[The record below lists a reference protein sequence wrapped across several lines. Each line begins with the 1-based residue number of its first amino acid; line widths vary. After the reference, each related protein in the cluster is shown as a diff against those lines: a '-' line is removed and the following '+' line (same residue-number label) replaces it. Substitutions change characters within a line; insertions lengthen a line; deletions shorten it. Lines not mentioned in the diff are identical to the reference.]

1 MDIQDTSRFLR
12 RLVQA
17 NAGQASKLVAEEIRD
32 QILVN
37 TLSSAGFG
45 SDPYKKQLAPAT
57 IKKKKKAGTYKGPNS
72 TLRDAD
78 RSILRLKVTGPR
90 KNSSTVDFRSTG
102 KGALFYAHHHGTP
115 PPRPFEP
122 FIATRSIIP
131 MYESSVP
138 MHIHE
143 VAARTLIASNGLPRI
158 VIRNNQTNVN
168 PDDWR
173 EEAPF

>member
-1 MDIQDTSRFLR
+1 MDIMQVGRFLR

-45 SDPYKKQLAPAT
+45 SDPYKKNLGTAT

-102 KGALFYAHHHGTP
+102 KAPLFYAHHHGERP
-115 PPRPFEP
+115 PAPYEP
-122 FIATRSIIP
+122 YIAARSIIP

-143 VAARTLIASNGLPRI
+143 VAARTLIPSNGLPKI
-158 VIRNNQTNVN
+158 TIRNTQTGVS